1 MDFFSDYFKK
11 ITEELIS
18 IDTVVLDEALNL
30 ILDVDKKSKK
40 VILVGNG
47 ASSTIASHISVDLTK
62 NAGIRAI
69 NFNEADLITC
79 FANDYGYEKWVEKAF
94 EFYADEGD
102 IAILISS
109 SGESDNI
116 VNAAIKARELDM
128 GIITLSGF
136 NPDNPLRQLGDINL
150 WLDSK
155 VYNEVEAVHNIWLLA
170 IVDKISLCKKDLSE
184 AAATLSAK
192 LSSITMGLG
201 LANHHISTEISG
213 MNFDR

>member
-1 MDFFSDYFKK
+1 
-11 ITEELIS
+11 
-18 IDTVVLDEALNL
+18 
-30 ILDVDKKSKK
+30 
-40 VILVGNG
+40 
-47 ASSTIASHISVDLTK
+47 
-62 NAGIRAI
+62 
-69 NFNEADLITC
+69 
-79 FANDYGYEKWVEKAF
+79 
-94 EFYADEGD
+94 
-102 IAILISS
+102 
-109 SGESDNI
+109 
-116 VNAAIKARELDM
+116 M

>member
-62 NAGIRAI
+62 NTGIRAI

-79 FANDYGYEKWVEKAF
+79 CANDYGYEKWVEKAF
-94 EFYADEGD
+94 EFYADKGD
-102 IAILISS
+102 VAILISS
-109 SGESDNI
+109 SGESGNI

-170 IVDKISLCKKDLSE
+170 IVDKISLCKKDPSE
-184 AAATLSAK
+184 AATTLSEK
-192 LSSITMGLG
+192 LSSITMRLG
-201 LANHHISTEISG
+201 LADHHISTEISG